1 MRRAEHFVMF
11 LRRFVEYLKT
21 RVSVTAVVSQSCS
34 AFLDDVATGVA
45 IDGKTLRFCYDR
57 LTSLIKTLEIH
68 NTDDFWPLQLVADFG
83 TLIGT
88 YDKGFAVII
97 EPWDDRLPSVPD
109 PVIQLACLDASL
121 AMKPVFE
128 KFHVRC
134 WRSPVAPTML
144 AARSKCS
151 KYMYVDANMSLSGLG
166 VFHGTLAHCVQAI
179 MQLLARSG
187 SEPGR

>member
-1 MRRAEHFVMF
+1 MLF

-21 RVSVTAVVSQSCS
+21 RVTVTAVVSQSCG
-34 AFLDDVATGVA
+34 AFLEDVAAGVA

-68 NTDDFWPLQLVADFG
+68 NTDEYWPLQLVADFG

-121 AMKPVFE
+121 AMKPVFD
-128 KFHVRC
+128 KFQVLLPLDHPCGHAASRGLHASAELAVRG
-134 WRSPVAPTML
+134 RVA
-144 AARSKCS
+144 
-151 KYMYVDANMSLSGLG
+151 SGRLRP
-166 VFHGTLAHCVQAI
+166 QA
-179 MQLLARSG
+179 
-187 SEPGR
+187 